1 MDNYLT
7 VIKKYLEGDISS
19 SDRQAL
25 QQWLAED
32 PDNEIL
38 FKQEIKNWYAANEK
52 LPADSNSAYER
63 FIHTIEDKKTKVIR
77 LQSWSRILKYA
88 AVLGGIL
95 LGGYYYTSRDIS
107 VFTTSSSSTVAAD
120 ILPIDK
126 IKVAQA
132 DGTVTYMDFN
142 DKTDIKNAS
151 GNLIGKKN
159 QDQFVVQPDTEVTEV
174 KYMEISI
181 PKGKLF
187 QLTLSDGTKVWLN
200 AASSLKFPQHFVP
213 AEENRIVYL
222 KGEAFFDV
230 TKNKKQPFIVKTET
244 IDVEVLGTQFN
255 VSSYSEDTTVKTTLV
270 EGAVVVNDQ
279 NENTNSLQ
287 LVPNDQ
293 AVFSKNKKVLHKQKV
308 NTSLYTSWMDKKI
321 ILQNE
326 SFSEAC
332 KRIERTYDVAIISHN
347 KKLNNTR
354 FTGEFDVEN
363 VKEILRTFS
372 ETLKFTYEM
381 NQNKILIHPE

>member
-7 VIKKYLEGDISS
+7 VIKKYLEGDISP
-19 SDRQAL
+19 SDREAL
-25 QQWLAED
+25 QQWLAQD
-32 PDNEIL
+32 PEHEIL
-38 FKQEIKNWYAANEK
+38 FKQEIKNWYATNEE
-52 LPADSNSAYER
+52 LPADPNFAYDR
-63 FIHTIEDKKTKVIR
+63 FLHAIDKKETKVIKPK
-77 LQSWSRILKYA
+77 SWSRIVKYA
-88 AVLGGIL
+88 AVLGGVL
-95 LGGYYYTSRDIS
+95 LGGYYYTTQNVST
-107 VFTTSSSSTVAAD
+107 VTTSLDVVEANS
-120 ILPIDK
+120 LPVDK
-126 IKVAQA
+126 IKIVQA
-132 DGTVTYMDFN
+132 DGTVTYTDFN
-142 DKTDIKNAS
+142 DKADIINAS

-159 QDQFVVQPDTEVTEV
+159 QDQFIVQPESEVTETR
-174 KYMEISI
+174 YIEISI

-200 AASSLKFPQHFVP
+200 AASSLKFPQHFTSTK
-213 AEENRIVYL
+213 ENRIVYL

-230 TKNKKQPFIVKTET
+230 TKNKAQPFIVKTET

-255 VSSYSEDTTVKTTLV
+255 VSSYTEDATVKTTLV

-293 AVFSKNKKVLHKQKV
+293 AIFSKDKKVMHKQKV

-326 SFSEAC
+326 SFIDAF
-332 KRIERTYDVAIISHN
+332 KRIERSYDVSITSHN
-347 KKLNNTR
+347 NKLNNTR

-363 VKEILRTFS
+363 IEEILKTFS
-372 ETLKFTYEM
+372 ETLKFTYEIKGK
-381 NQNKILIHPE
+381 NITINP

>member
-32 PDNEIL
+32 PDHEIL
-38 FKQEIKNWYAANEK
+38 FKQEIKNWYATNEE
-52 LPADSNSAYER
+52 LPADPSFAYNR
-63 FIHTIEDKKTKVIR
+63 FLHAIDKKEAKVIKPK
-77 LQSWSRILKYA
+77 SWFRIVKYA
-88 AVLGGIL
+88 AVLGGVL
-95 LGGYYYTSRDIS
+95 LGGYYYTTQNVST
-107 VFTTSSSSTVAAD
+107 VTTSLDVVEANS
-120 ILPIDK
+120 LPVDK
-126 IKVAQA
+126 IKIVQA
-132 DGTVTYMDFN
+132 DGTVTYTDFD
-142 DKTDIKNAS
+142 DKADIINAN
-151 GNLIGKKN
+151 GNLIGKKD
-159 QDQFVVQPDTEVTEV
+159 QDQFIVQPESEITETR
-174 KYMEISI
+174 YIEISI

-200 AASSLKFPQHFVP
+200 AASSLKFPQHFTSTK
-213 AEENRIVYL
+213 ENRMVYL

-230 TKNKKQPFIVKTET
+230 TKNKAQPFIVKTET

-255 VSSYSEDTTVKTTLV
+255 VSSYAEDTTVKTTLV

-287 LVPNDQ
+287 LVPKDQ
-293 AVFSKNKKVLHKQKV
+293 AIFSKDKMVMHKQKV

-326 SFSEAC
+326 PFIDAF
-332 KRIERTYDVAIISHN
+332 KRIERSYDVSITSHN
-347 KKLNNTR
+347 NKLNNTR

-363 VKEILRTFS
+363 IEEILKTFS
-372 ETLKFTYEM
+372 ETLKFTYEIKGKDIII
-381 NQNKILIHPE
+381 NP